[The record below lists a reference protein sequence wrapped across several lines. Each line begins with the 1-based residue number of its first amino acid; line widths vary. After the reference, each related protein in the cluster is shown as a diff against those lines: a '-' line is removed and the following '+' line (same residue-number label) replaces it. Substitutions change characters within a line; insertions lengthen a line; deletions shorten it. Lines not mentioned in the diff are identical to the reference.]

1 MEKTEVI
8 VAYGHP
14 LIRSTHPTTF
24 EITKD
29 ELLTEKGNCIIA
41 VKANKAVVDLSSEF
55 KKAAKKGNAEI
66 TIIIEAGEQRES
78 VKASGDPKLLFTHPT
93 DIVVR
98 KSSYTCSRT
107 LAVKAD
113 KAARDLSRALIRKL
127 QNPNQTVKITLT
139 VKTQE

>member
-1 MEKTEVI
+1 VEKTEVI

-55 KKAAKKGNAEI
+55 KKAAKKENAEI

>member
-1 MEKTEVI
+1 

-55 KKAAKKGNAEI
+55 KKAAKKENAEI

>member
-55 KKAAKKGNAEI
+55 KKAAKKENAEI